1 MHSLGVI
8 IELISVSPVMSH
20 FLSPAFSAVV
30 TGSQRVYYSLS
41 FTVSFVSIIH
51 FGAMMMCITGNI
63 PLLFVGDIIQS
74 GMECDVCVTKLVLW
88 PTLQPLIILLL
99 ATWVINSQ
107 SRGAVLVCHAVL
119 KEAVG
124 LGL

>member
-1 MHSLGVI
+1 
-8 IELISVSPVMSH
+8 MSH

-41 FTVSFVSIIH
+41 FTVSFVSNIH
-51 FGAMMMCITGNI
+51 FGATMMYITGNI
-63 PLLFVGDIIQS
+63 PLIFVGDIIES
-74 GMECDVCVTKLVLW
+74 GLKYDVCVTKLVLW